1 MIRKKANVLSVG
13 EEFTL
18 SRAEAERR
26 LKIEGYPS
34 LEQIIQRTKAKADWP
49 DERWDEIRRI
59 AAAAEK
65 PDALVVNRKTVFA
78 HIRHCNRWVAAASS
92 LIFVLAVLLIF
103 IPESRAFAI
112 QMYHSIIQLFDSRV
126 EIQRPT
132 QAHVW
137 GEYDSQIADDFA
149 SELEEE
155 HPQKQKMRTFTSL
168 QEFEKATGHIP
179 YRLNASDV
187 AYETS
192 KYQKNRRNE
201 EWLFSYYLYKGSE
214 IVTTQ
219 LWNPADNIENYADE
233 SFSEYDIG
241 NDSTV
246 YYTIDKYDQSK
257 YGILQLDNS
266 ILTIHTTVAISVDEF
281 LELFNKQ

>member
-103 IPESRAFAI
+103 IPESRA
-112 QMYHSIIQLFDSRV
+112 YV
-126 EIQRPT
+126 C
-132 QAHVW
+132 
-137 GEYDSQIADDFA
+137 
-149 SELEEE
+149 
-155 HPQKQKMRTFTSL
+155 K
-168 QEFEKATGHIP
+168 IP
-179 YRLNASDV
+179 
-187 AYETS
+187 
-192 KYQKNRRNE
+192 
-201 EWLFSYYLYKGSE
+201 
-214 IVTTQ
+214 
-219 LWNPADNIENYADE
+219 
-233 SFSEYDIG
+233 
-241 NDSTV
+241 
-246 YYTIDKYDQSK
+246 
-257 YGILQLDNS
+257 
-266 ILTIHTTVAISVDEF
+266 
-281 LELFNKQ
+281 

>member
-126 EIQRPT
+126 EIKRPT

-155 HPQKQKMRTFTSL
+155 RPQKQEMRTFASL

-187 AYETS
+187 TYETS

-201 EWLFSYYLYKGSE
+201 EWLYTYYTYGDAM

-219 LWNPADNIENYADE
+219 MWNIVSDISALTNDSYQLYTT
-233 SFSEYDIG
+233 SIG
-241 NDSTV
+241 NEV
-246 YYTIDKYDQSK
+246 YYSTDKIDGSVYALTQLGDSILIVNADSIVPLEH
-257 YGILQLDNS
+257 ILQ
-266 ILTIHTTVAISVDEF
+266 IFE
-281 LELFNKQ
+281 

>member
-13 EEFTL
+13 EEFAL

-65 PDALVVNRKTVFA
+65 PDALVVNRKTDFA

-112 QMYHSIIQLFDSRV
+112 QMYHSIIQLFDSRL

-155 HPQKQKMRTFTSL
+155 HPQKQEMQMFASL

-192 KYQKNRRNE
+192 KYQKTRQNE
-201 EWLFSYYLYKGSE
+201 EWLYTYYTYGDAM

-219 LWNPADNIENYADE
+219 MWNIVSDISALTNDSYQLYTT
-233 SFSEYDIG
+233 SIG
-241 NDSTV
+241 NEV
-246 YYTIDKYDQSK
+246 YYSTDKIDGSVYALTQLGDSILMVNADSIVPLER
-257 YGILQLDNS
+257 ILQ
-266 ILTIHTTVAISVDEF
+266 IFE
-281 LELFNKQ
+281 

>member
-13 EEFTL
+13 EEFAL

-78 HIRHCNRWVAAASS
+78 HIRHCIRWVAAASS

-112 QMYHSIIQLFDSRV
+112 QMYHSIIQLFDSRL

-155 HPQKQKMRTFTSL
+155 HPQKQEMQMFASL

-192 KYQKNRRNE
+192 KYQKTRQNE
-201 EWLFSYYLYKGSE
+201 EWLYTYYTYGDAM

-219 LWNPADNIENYADE
+219 MWNIVSDISALTNDSYQLYTT
-233 SFSEYDIG
+233 SIG
-241 NDSTV
+241 NEV
-246 YYTIDKYDQSK
+246 YYSTDKIDGSVYALTQLGDSILMVNADSIVPLER
-257 YGILQLDNS
+257 ILQ
-266 ILTIHTTVAISVDEF
+266 IFE
-281 LELFNKQ
+281 

>member
-112 QMYHSIIQLFDSRV
+112 QVYHSVVRLFDNRM
-126 EIQRPT
+126 EIQQPIQTHMSR
-132 QAHVW
+132 
-137 GEYDSQIADDFA
+137 EYDSQIADNFA

-155 HPQKQKMRTFTSL
+155 HPQKQEMQMFASL

-201 EWLFSYYLYKGSE
+201 EWLYTYYAYGDGL

-219 LWNPADNIENYADE
+219 IWNIASGINALTNDLYQLYTTGTG
-233 SFSEYDIG
+233 SEVYYSTDKIDG
-241 NDSTV
+241 STCALTQLNDS
-246 YYTIDKYDQSK
+246 
-257 YGILQLDNS
+257 ILMVSAD
-266 ILTIHTTVAISVDEF
+266 SVVP
-281 LELFNKQ
+281 LERVLQIFK

>member
-112 QMYHSIIQLFDSRV
+112 QVYHSVVRLFDNRM
-126 EIQRPT
+126 EIQQPIQTHTSR
-132 QAHVW
+132 
-137 GEYDSQIADDFA
+137 EYDSQIADNFA

-155 HPQKQKMRTFTSL
+155 HPQKQEMQMFASL

-201 EWLFSYYLYKGSE
+201 EWLYTYYAYEDGL

-219 LWNPADNIENYADE
+219 IWNIASGINALT
-233 SFSEYDIG
+233 
-241 NDSTV
+241 NDSYQLYTTGTGSEV
-246 YYTIDKYDQSK
+246 YYSTDKIDGSTCA
-257 YGILQLDNS
+257 LTQLNDS
-266 ILTIHTTVAISVDEF
+266 ILMVSADSVVP
-281 LELFNKQ
+281 LERVLQIFK

>member
-13 EEFTL
+13 EEFAL

-112 QMYHSIIQLFDSRV
+112 QMYHSIIQLFDSRL

-155 HPQKQKMRTFTSL
+155 HPQKQEMQMFASL

-192 KYQKNRRNE
+192 KYQKTRQNE
-201 EWLFSYYLYKGSE
+201 EWLYTYYTYGDAM

-219 LWNPADNIENYADE
+219 MWNIVSDISALTNDSYQLYTT
-233 SFSEYDIG
+233 SIG
-241 NDSTV
+241 NEV
-246 YYTIDKYDQSK
+246 YYSTYKIDGSVYALTQLGDSILMVNADSIVPLER
-257 YGILQLDNS
+257 ILQ
-266 ILTIHTTVAISVDEF
+266 IFE
-281 LELFNKQ
+281 

>member
-13 EEFTL
+13 EEFAL

-65 PDALVVNRKTVFA
+65 PDALVANRKTVFA

-112 QMYHSIIQLFDSRV
+112 QMYHSIIQLFNSRL

-155 HPQKQKMRTFTSL
+155 HPQKQEMQMFASL

-192 KYQKNRRNE
+192 KYQKTRQNE
-201 EWLFSYYLYKGSE
+201 EWLYTYYTYGDAM

-219 LWNPADNIENYADE
+219 MWNIVSDISALTNDSYQLYTT
-233 SFSEYDIG
+233 SIG
-241 NDSTV
+241 NEV
-246 YYTIDKYDQSK
+246 YYSTDKIDGSVYALTQLGDSILMVNADSIVPLER
-257 YGILQLDNS
+257 ILQ
-266 ILTIHTTVAISVDEF
+266 IFE
-281 LELFNKQ
+281 

>member
-13 EEFTL
+13 EEFAL

-112 QMYHSIIQLFDSRV
+112 QMYHSIIQLFDSRL

-149 SELEEE
+149 SKLEEE
-155 HPQKQKMRTFTSL
+155 RPQKQKMRTFTSL

-192 KYQKNRRNE
+192 KYQKTRQNE
-201 EWLFSYYLYKGSE
+201 EWLYTYYTYGDAM

-219 LWNPADNIENYADE
+219 MWNIVSDISALTNDSYQLYTT
-233 SFSEYDIG
+233 SIG
-241 NDSTV
+241 NEV
-246 YYTIDKYDQSK
+246 YYSTDKIDGSVYALTQLGDSILMVNADSIVPLER
-257 YGILQLDNS
+257 ILQ
-266 ILTIHTTVAISVDEF
+266 IFE
-281 LELFNKQ
+281 

>member
-112 QMYHSIIQLFDSRV
+112 QVYHSVVLLFDNRM
-126 EIQRPT
+126 EIQQPIQTHMSR
-132 QAHVW
+132 
-137 GEYDSQIADDFA
+137 EYDSQIADNFA

-155 HPQKQKMRTFTSL
+155 HPQKQEMKMFASL

-192 KYQKNRRNE
+192 KYQKTRQNE
-201 EWLFSYYLYKGSE
+201 EWLYTYYTYGDAM

-219 LWNPADNIENYADE
+219 MWNIVSDISALTNDSYQLYTT
-233 SFSEYDIG
+233 SIG
-241 NDSTV
+241 NEV
-246 YYTIDKYDQSK
+246 YYSTDKIDGSVYALTQLGDSILMVNADSIVPLER
-257 YGILQLDNS
+257 ILQ
-266 ILTIHTTVAISVDEF
+266 IFE
-281 LELFNKQ
+281 

>member
-13 EEFTL
+13 EEFAL

-34 LEQIIQRTKAKADWP
+34 LEQIIQHTKAKADWP

-112 QMYHSIIQLFDSRV
+112 QMYHSIIQLFDSRL

-155 HPQKQKMRTFTSL
+155 HPQKQEMQMFASL

-192 KYQKNRRNE
+192 KYQKTRQNE
-201 EWLFSYYLYKGSE
+201 EWLYTYYTYGDAM

-219 LWNPADNIENYADE
+219 MWNIVSDISALTNDSYQLYTT
-233 SFSEYDIG
+233 SIG
-241 NDSTV
+241 NEV
-246 YYTIDKYDQSK
+246 YYSTDKIDGSVYALTQLGDSILMVNADSIVPLER
-257 YGILQLDNS
+257 ILQ
-266 ILTIHTTVAISVDEF
+266 IFE
-281 LELFNKQ
+281 

>member
-112 QMYHSIIQLFDSRV
+112 QVYHSVVRLFDNRM
-126 EIQRPT
+126 EIQQPIQTHTSR
-132 QAHVW
+132 
-137 GEYDSQIADDFA
+137 EYDSQIADNFA

-155 HPQKQKMRTFTSL
+155 HPQKQEMQMFASL

-201 EWLFSYYLYKGSE
+201 EWLYTYYAYGDGL

-219 LWNPADNIENYADE
+219 IWNIASGINDLT
-233 SFSEYDIG
+233 
-241 NDSTV
+241 NDSYQLYTTGTGSEV
-246 YYTIDKYDQSK
+246 YYSTDKIDGSTCA
-257 YGILQLDNS
+257 LTQLNDS
-266 ILTIHTTVAISVDEF
+266 ILMVSADSVVP
-281 LELFNKQ
+281 LERVLQIFK

>member
-13 EEFTL
+13 EEFAL

-78 HIRHCNRWVAAASS
+78 HIRHCNRWVAAVSS

-112 QMYHSIIQLFDSRV
+112 QMYHSIIQLFDSRL

-155 HPQKQKMRTFTSL
+155 HPQKQEMQMFASL

-192 KYQKNRRNE
+192 KYQKTRQNE
-201 EWLFSYYLYKGSE
+201 EWLYTYYTYGDAM

-219 LWNPADNIENYADE
+219 MWNIVSDISALTNDSYQLYTT
-233 SFSEYDIG
+233 SIG
-241 NDSTV
+241 NEV
-246 YYTIDKYDQSK
+246 YYSTDKIDGSVYALTQLGDSILMVNADSIVPLER
-257 YGILQLDNS
+257 ILQ
-266 ILTIHTTVAISVDEF
+266 IFE
-281 LELFNKQ
+281 

>member
-155 HPQKQKMRTFTSL
+155 HPQKQEMQMFASL

-192 KYQKNRRNE
+192 KYQKTRQNE
-201 EWLFSYYLYKGSE
+201 EWLYTYYTYGDAM

-219 LWNPADNIENYADE
+219 MWNIVSDISALTNDSYQLYTT
-233 SFSEYDIG
+233 SIG
-241 NDSTV
+241 NEV
-246 YYTIDKYDQSK
+246 YYSTDKIDGSVYALTQLGDSILMVNADSIVPLER
-257 YGILQLDNS
+257 ILQ
-266 ILTIHTTVAISVDEF
+266 IFE
-281 LELFNKQ
+281 

>member
-112 QMYHSIIQLFDSRV
+112 QVYHSVVRLFDNRM
-126 EIQRPT
+126 EIQQPIQTHMSR
-132 QAHVW
+132 
-137 GEYDSQIADDFA
+137 EYDSQIADNFA

-155 HPQKQKMRTFTSL
+155 HTQKQEMQMFASL

-201 EWLFSYYLYKGSE
+201 EWLYTYYAYGDGL

-219 LWNPADNIENYADE
+219 IWNIASGINALT
-233 SFSEYDIG
+233 
-241 NDSTV
+241 NDSYQLYTTGTGSEV
-246 YYTIDKYDQSK
+246 YYSTDKIDGSTCA
-257 YGILQLDNS
+257 LTQLNDS
-266 ILTIHTTVAISVDEF
+266 ILMVSADSVVP
-281 LELFNKQ
+281 LERVLQIFK

>member
-13 EEFTL
+13 EEFAL

-78 HIRHCNRWVAAASS
+78 HTRHCNRWVAAASS

-112 QMYHSIIQLFDSRV
+112 QMYHSIIQLFDSRL

-155 HPQKQKMRTFTSL
+155 HPQKQEMQMFASL

-192 KYQKNRRNE
+192 KYQKTRQNE
-201 EWLFSYYLYKGSE
+201 EWLYTYYTYGDAM

-219 LWNPADNIENYADE
+219 MWNIVSDISALTNDSYQLYTT
-233 SFSEYDIG
+233 SIG
-241 NDSTV
+241 NEV
-246 YYTIDKYDQSK
+246 YYSTDKIDGSVYALTQLGDSILMVNADSIVPLER
-257 YGILQLDNS
+257 ILQ
-266 ILTIHTTVAISVDEF
+266 IFE
-281 LELFNKQ
+281 

>member
-13 EEFTL
+13 EEFAL

-112 QMYHSIIQLFDSRV
+112 QMYHSIIHLFDSRV

-155 HPQKQKMRTFTSL
+155 HPQKQEMQMFASL

-192 KYQKNRRNE
+192 KYQKTRQNE
-201 EWLFSYYLYKGSE
+201 EWLYTYYTYGDAM

-219 LWNPADNIENYADE
+219 MWNIVSDISALTNDSYQLYTT
-233 SFSEYDIG
+233 SIG
-241 NDSTV
+241 NEV
-246 YYTIDKYDQSK
+246 YYSTDKIDGSVYALTQLGDSILMVNADSIVPLER
-257 YGILQLDNS
+257 ILQ
-266 ILTIHTTVAISVDEF
+266 IFE
-281 LELFNKQ
+281 

>member
-1 MIRKKANVLSVG
+1 MIGKKTKFASVG
-13 EEFTL
+13 EEFIL
-18 SRAEAERR
+18 SRTEAKRR

-34 LEQIIQRTKAKADWP
+34 LEQIIQRAKAKTDWP

-59 AAAAEK
+59 AASAEK
-65 PDALVVNRKTVFA
+65 QNALETNRKTFFA

-92 LIFVLAVLLIF
+92 LILVLAALLVF
-103 IPESRAFAI
+103 IPESRAFAV
-112 QMYHSIIQLFDSRV
+112 QMYYSIVRLFDNRV
-126 EIQRPT
+126 EIQQPT
-132 QAHVW
+132 QTHTSR
-137 GEYDSQIADDFA
+137 EYDSQIADDFA
-149 SELEEE
+149 SELEQE
-155 HPQKQKMRTFTSL
+155 HPQKQEMQTFASL
-168 QEFEKATGHIP
+168 QEFEKATGHIS

-187 AYETS
+187 TYETS

-219 LWNPADNIENYADE
+219 LWNPANSIESYTDV

-246 YYTIDKYDQSK
+246 YYTIDKYDHSK
-257 YGILQLDNS
+257 YGILQLDDS
-266 ILTIHTTVAISVDEF
+266 ILTIHATVAISVDEF
-281 LELFNKQ
+281 LELFSK

>member
-103 IPESRAFAI
+103 IPESRAFLLGFSVI
-112 QMYHSIIQLFDSRV
+112 VMGLLLNLGLSFL
-126 EIQRPT
+126 
-132 QAHVW
+132 
-137 GEYDSQIADDFA
+137 FA
-149 SELEEE
+149 SNGAATYDQLE
-155 HPQKQKMRTFTSL
+155 PSVAFRNIFYNS
-168 QEFEKATGHIP
+168 KALYSYIFI
-179 YRLNASDV
+179 LNAGIFGGTYAV
-187 AYETS
+187 
-192 KYQKNRRNE
+192 
-201 EWLFSYYLYKGSE
+201 FSTGIFSCTKDFYLGYLYPTIIYNVSTMLFGKLCGLNILPFSTFVMSQTTIE
-214 IVTTQ
+214 KLLTDHATIIVTGVV
-219 LWNPADNIENYADE
+219 LFMS
-233 SFSEYDIG
+233 SFIKWRKG
-241 NDSTV
+241 AR
-246 YYTIDKYDQSK
+246 
-257 YGILQLDNS
+257 L
-266 ILTIHTTVAISVDEF
+266 
-281 LELFNKQ
+281 

>member
-1 MIRKKANVLSVG
+1 M
-13 EEFTL
+13 
-18 SRAEAERR
+18 
-26 LKIEGYPS
+26 
-34 LEQIIQRTKAKADWP
+34 EQIIQRTKAKADWP

-112 QMYHSIIQLFDSRV
+112 QVYHSVVRLFDNRM
-126 EIQRPT
+126 EIQQPIQTHTSR
-132 QAHVW
+132 
-137 GEYDSQIADDFA
+137 EYDSQIADNFA

-155 HPQKQKMRTFTSL
+155 HPQKQEMQMFASL

-201 EWLFSYYLYKGSE
+201 EWLYTYYAYGDGL

-219 LWNPADNIENYADE
+219 IWNIASGINALT
-233 SFSEYDIG
+233 
-241 NDSTV
+241 NDSYQLYTTGTGSEV
-246 YYTIDKYDQSK
+246 YYSTDKIDGSTCA
-257 YGILQLDNS
+257 LTQLNDS
-266 ILTIHTTVAISVDEF
+266 ILMVSADSVVP
-281 LELFNKQ
+281 LERVLQIFK

>member
-65 PDALVVNRKTVFA
+65 PDALVVDCKTVFA
-78 HIRHCNRWVAAASS
+78 HIRHCKRWVAAASS

-112 QMYHSIIQLFDSRV
+112 QVYHSVVRLFDNRM
-126 EIQRPT
+126 EIQQPIQTHTSR
-132 QAHVW
+132 
-137 GEYDSQIADDFA
+137 EYDSQIADNFA

-155 HPQKQKMRTFTSL
+155 HPQKQEMQMFASL

-192 KYQKNRRNE
+192 KYQKNRQNE
-201 EWLFSYYLYKGSE
+201 EWLYTYYAYGDGL

-219 LWNPADNIENYADE
+219 IWNIASGINALT
-233 SFSEYDIG
+233 
-241 NDSTV
+241 NDSYQLYTTGTGSEV
-246 YYTIDKYDQSK
+246 YYSTDKIDGSTCA
-257 YGILQLDNS
+257 LTQLNDS
-266 ILTIHTTVAISVDEF
+266 ILMVSADSVVP
-281 LELFNKQ
+281 LERVLQIFK

>member
-65 PDALVVNRKTVFA
+65 PDALVVDCKTVFA

-155 HPQKQKMRTFTSL
+155 RPQKQKMRTFTSL
-168 QEFEKATGHIP
+168 QEFKKATGHIP

-201 EWLFSYYLYKGSE
+201 EWLYTYYAYGDGL

-219 LWNPADNIENYADE
+219 IWNIASGINALT
-233 SFSEYDIG
+233 
-241 NDSTV
+241 NDSYQLYTTGTGSEV
-246 YYTIDKYDQSK
+246 YYSTDKIDGSTCALTLLIYSFLIVSNDSVVTLERV
-257 YGILQLDNS
+257 LQ
-266 ILTIHTTVAISVDEF
+266 IF
-281 LELFNKQ
+281 K

>member
-13 EEFTL
+13 EEFAL

-103 IPESRAFAI
+103 IPKSRAFAI
-112 QMYHSIIQLFDSRV
+112 QMYHSIIQLFDSRL

-155 HPQKQKMRTFTSL
+155 HPQKQEMQMFASL

-192 KYQKNRRNE
+192 KYQKTRQNE
-201 EWLFSYYLYKGSE
+201 EWLYTYYTYGDAM

-219 LWNPADNIENYADE
+219 MWNIVSDISALTNDSYQLYTT
-233 SFSEYDIG
+233 SIG
-241 NDSTV
+241 NEV
-246 YYTIDKYDQSK
+246 YYSTDKIDGSVYALTQLGDSILMVNADSIVPLER
-257 YGILQLDNS
+257 ILQ
-266 ILTIHTTVAISVDEF
+266 IFE
-281 LELFNKQ
+281 

>member
-13 EEFTL
+13 EEFKL

-65 PDALVVNRKTVFA
+65 PDALVVDCKTVFA
-78 HIRHCNRWVAAASS
+78 HIRHCKRWVAAASS

-112 QMYHSIIQLFDSRV
+112 QVYHSVVRLFDNRM
-126 EIQRPT
+126 EIQQPIQTHTSR
-132 QAHVW
+132 
-137 GEYDSQIADDFA
+137 EYDSQIADNFA

-155 HPQKQKMRTFTSL
+155 HPQKQEMQMFASL

-201 EWLFSYYLYKGSE
+201 EWLYTYYAYGDGL

-219 LWNPADNIENYADE
+219 IWNIASGINALT
-233 SFSEYDIG
+233 
-241 NDSTV
+241 NDSYQLYTTGTGSEV
-246 YYTIDKYDQSK
+246 YYSTDKIDGSTCA
-257 YGILQLDNS
+257 LTQLNDS
-266 ILTIHTTVAISVDEF
+266 ILMVSADSVVP
-281 LELFNKQ
+281 LERVLQIFK

>member
-13 EEFTL
+13 EEFAL

-112 QMYHSIIQLFDSRV
+112 QVYHSVVRLFDNRM
-126 EIQRPT
+126 EIQQPIQTHMSR
-132 QAHVW
+132 
-137 GEYDSQIADDFA
+137 EYDSQIADNFA

-155 HPQKQKMRTFTSL
+155 HPQKQEMQMFASL

-192 KYQKNRRNE
+192 KYQKTRQNE
-201 EWLFSYYLYKGSE
+201 EWLYTYYTYGDAM

-219 LWNPADNIENYADE
+219 MWNIVSDISALTNDSYQLYTT
-233 SFSEYDIG
+233 SIG
-241 NDSTV
+241 NEV
-246 YYTIDKYDQSK
+246 YYSTDKIDGSVYALTQLGDSILMVNADSIVPLER
-257 YGILQLDNS
+257 ILQ
-266 ILTIHTTVAISVDEF
+266 IFE
-281 LELFNKQ
+281 

>member
-65 PDALVVNRKTVFA
+65 PYALVVNHKTVFA
-78 HIRHCNRWVAAASS
+78 HIRHCKRWVAAASS

-126 EIQRPT
+126 EIKRPT

-155 HPQKQKMRTFTSL
+155 HPQKQEMQMFASL

-266 ILTIHTTVAISVDEF
+266 ILTIHATVAISVDEF

>member
-13 EEFTL
+13 EEFAL

-65 PDALVVNRKTVFA
+65 PYALVVNHKTVFA

-112 QMYHSIIQLFDSRV
+112 QMYHSIIQLFDSRL

-155 HPQKQKMRTFTSL
+155 HPQKQEMQMFASL

-192 KYQKNRRNE
+192 KYQKTRQNE
-201 EWLFSYYLYKGSE
+201 EWLYTYYTYGDAM

-219 LWNPADNIENYADE
+219 MWNIVSDISALTNDSYQLYTT
-233 SFSEYDIG
+233 SIG
-241 NDSTV
+241 NEV
-246 YYTIDKYDQSK
+246 YYSTDKIDGSVYALTQLGDSILMVNADSIVPLER
-257 YGILQLDNS
+257 ILQ
-266 ILTIHTTVAISVDEF
+266 IFE
-281 LELFNKQ
+281 

>member
-112 QMYHSIIQLFDSRV
+112 QMYHSIIHLFDSRV

-179 YRLNASDV
+179 YRLNSSDV

-192 KYQKNRRNE
+192 KYQKTRQNE

-257 YGILQLDNS
+257 YGILQLDDS
-266 ILTIHTTVAISVDEF
+266 ILTIHATCW
-281 LELFNKQ
+281 

>member
-112 QMYHSIIQLFDSRV
+112 QVYHSVVRLFDNRM
-126 EIQRPT
+126 EIQQPIQTHMSR
-132 QAHVW
+132 
-137 GEYDSQIADDFA
+137 EYDSQIADNFV

-155 HPQKQKMRTFTSL
+155 HPQKQEMQMFASL

-201 EWLFSYYLYKGSE
+201 EWLYTYYAYGDGL

-219 LWNPADNIENYADE
+219 IWNIASGINALT
-233 SFSEYDIG
+233 
-241 NDSTV
+241 NDSYQLYTTGTGSEV
-246 YYTIDKYDQSK
+246 YYSTDKIDGSTCA
-257 YGILQLDNS
+257 LTQLNDS
-266 ILTIHTTVAISVDEF
+266 ILMVSADSVVP
-281 LELFNKQ
+281 LERVLQIFK

>member
-112 QMYHSIIQLFDSRV
+112 QVYHSVVRLFDNRM
-126 EIQRPT
+126 EIQQPIQTHMSR
-132 QAHVW
+132 
-137 GEYDSQIADDFA
+137 EYDSQIADNFA

-155 HPQKQKMRTFTSL
+155 HPQKQEMKMFASL

-187 AYETS
+187 TYETS

-201 EWLFSYYLYKGSE
+201 EWLYTYYTYGDAM

-219 LWNPADNIENYADE
+219 MWNIVSDISALTNDSYQLYTT
-233 SFSEYDIG
+233 SIG
-241 NDSTV
+241 NEV
-246 YYTIDKYDQSK
+246 YYSTDKIDGSVYALTQLGDSILIVNADSIVPLEH
-257 YGILQLDNS
+257 ILQ
-266 ILTIHTTVAISVDEF
+266 IFE
-281 LELFNKQ
+281 

>member
-112 QMYHSIIQLFDSRV
+112 QVYHSVVRLFDNRM
-126 EIQRPT
+126 EIQQPIQTHTSR
-132 QAHVW
+132 
-137 GEYDSQIADDFA
+137 EYDSQIADNFA

-155 HPQKQKMRTFTSL
+155 HPQKQEMQMFASL

-201 EWLFSYYLYKGSE
+201 EWLYTYYTYGDAM

-219 LWNPADNIENYADE
+219 VWNIVSDISALTNDSYQLYTT
-233 SFSEYDIG
+233 SIG
-241 NDSTV
+241 NEV
-246 YYTIDKYDQSK
+246 YYSTDKRDGSVYALTQLGDSILMVNADSIVPLER
-257 YGILQLDNS
+257 ILQ
-266 ILTIHTTVAISVDEF
+266 IFE
-281 LELFNKQ
+281 

>member
-65 PDALVVNRKTVFA
+65 PDALVVDCKTVFA
-78 HIRHCNRWVAAASS
+78 HIRHCKRWVAAASS

-112 QMYHSIIQLFDSRV
+112 QVYHSVVRLFDS
-126 EIQRPT
+126 
-132 QAHVW
+132 
-137 GEYDSQIADDFA
+137 
-149 SELEEE
+149 
-155 HPQKQKMRTFTSL
+155 
-168 QEFEKATGHIP
+168 
-179 YRLNASDV
+179 
-187 AYETS
+187 
-192 KYQKNRRNE
+192 
-201 EWLFSYYLYKGSE
+201 LYKLIRHVSMTARLRTILPPSWRKSTPRSRKCKCLPACRSLKKQPDIYR
-214 IVTTQ
+214 IV
-219 LWNPADNIENYADE
+219 
-233 SFSEYDIG
+233 
-241 NDSTV
+241 
-246 YYTIDKYDQSK
+246 
-257 YGILQLDNS
+257 
-266 ILTIHTTVAISVDEF
+266 
-281 LELFNKQ
+281 